1 MKRRKQVNGSLK
13 LGEEMQYSLCR
24 TRFPYGQS
32 SMRPAKRSF
41 KKVDPDPEEELS
53 QKDLEGVDVIE
64 DSPPTKIVP
73 APRPISAPKKINVGG
88 VKTPSKIEVPKTD
101 PAPKNAPK
109 KVPTKTP
116 TPKPKTVST
125 GKQPVPKKVI
135 LKKDP
140 KPEADDQPKLD
151 PKKIFTKVLKTKL
164 AKIYKA
170 HERNEIELESKSEV
184 QNFLEGL
191 PKPGSREYA
200 ALDSQVQGVINL
212 AYHKAESTIRFL
224 IVDSDLSGKA
234 RFELCQYSKDQFL
247 SNFTDLIRHL
257 VDVLGMKQSQGPEMV
272 LLYEALVSSKL
283 LSSAQKMELAQ
294 KLYSRGQLGA
304 SLEGFEIVASDSSA
318 EWRDRLEASK
328 FLLVGDDPEKHEL
341 AQEVLSE
348 IVADPK
354 TMVILADPSDE
365 GGEGSR
371 SSASDDG
378 AEDDFFSSSSEDD
391 RLPDFLRD
399 SDDDERSEGEGEGES
414 DGGDQ
419 AESSGDIFSKQKKA
433 MDPAKLEKK
442 KADREAKKQA
452 RDYEKWEEAT
462 KVRYT
467 IISDF
472 LSTITQINKHTRKR
486 KIIPAIATRT
496 FGKKLIP
503 ADGLEMKEFVLPIS
517 IIFVRDPTNHIR
529 SRIMA
534 CSIMYEC
541 GDESTKTEAY
551 EFLMGVGK
559 DTSFSE
565 DERADALDKITFLA
579 GDRDK
584 EKTAARKLLMDL
596 GTESQDSG
604 FKNKIKTIYNNS
616 QNVHDDTVNS
626 AVLEFIDKFDPY
638 KEIHAFSEVESEIAA
653 LYQTYGTSAGDVK
666 KARSA
671 IYRCFIDHSR
681 FGSDNWTVKKIFCY
695 IWSLVQDYRESKKI
709 KVDGK
714 LLKGAAVA
722 DLLEKRFVEALI
734 EMGDTCT
741 TGHVSRLTQV
751 MDGFGLEIR
760 ISYRDQI
767 KSNVSGRIQA
777 LVRDEPDEAVRDQLA
792 LGAMDDADPDSRKIY
807 RKWMETKLNLLVKEL
822 WKEFSAVKGMK
833 KQEFDEAFGE
843 AAQELLA

>member
-1 MKRRKQVNGSLK
+1 
-13 LGEEMQYSLCR
+13 MQYSLSHSLSHFVR
-24 TRFPYGQS
+24 KLVLLLPYGQS

-41 KKVDPDPEEELS
+41 KKVDPDPGEELS

-64 DSPPTKIVP
+64 DLPPTKIVP

-88 VKTPSKIEVPKTD
+88 VKTPSKIEVPKID
-101 PAPKNAPK
+101 PAPK

-116 TPKPKTVST
+116 TPKSKTVST

-135 LKKDP
+135 PKKEP
-140 KPEADDQPKLD
+140 KPEADDDPKLD
-151 PKKIFTKVLKTKL
+151 PKKIFTKTLKTKL
-164 AKIYKA
+164 GKIYKA
-170 HERNEIELESKSEV
+170 HERNEIELENKTEV

-191 PKPGSREYA
+191 PRPGSKEYA
-200 ALDSQVQGVINL
+200 VLDAQIQGVINL
-212 AYHKAESTIRFL
+212 AYHKAESAIRFL

-234 RFELCQYSKDQFL
+234 RFELCQYAKDQFP
-247 SNFTDLIRHL
+247 SNFTELVRHL
-257 VDVLGMKQSQGPEMV
+257 VDVLGLKQSQGPEMV

-304 SLEGFEIVASDSSA
+304 SLEGFEIVASDPSA

-328 FLLVGDDPEKHEL
+328 FLLVGDDSEKHEL

-354 TMVILADPSDE
+354 TMVILADPSDVDV
-365 GGEGSR
+365 EGSR
-371 SSASDDG
+371 SSASEDG
-378 AEDDFFSSSSEDD
+378 AEEDFFSSSSEEDQ
-391 RLPDFLRD
+391 LPDFLRD
-399 SDDDERSEGEGEGES
+399 SDDDRDSNEDRAGAES
-414 DGGDQ
+414 D
-419 AESSGDIFSKQKKA
+419 EEKSSEESGDIFSKQKKA

-452 RDYEKWEEAT
+452 RDYRKWEEAT
-462 KVRYT
+462 NVRYS

-472 LSTITQINKHTRKR
+472 LSSITQINRHTRKR
-486 KIIPAIATRT
+486 KIIPAIITRT

-503 ADGLEMKEFVLPIS
+503 CDGLEMKEFVLPIS

-541 GDESTKTEAY
+541 GDESVKTEAY
-551 EFLMGVGK
+551 QFLMGVGA
-559 DTSFSE
+559 DTTFSE

-579 GDRDK
+579 GDRAE

-596 GTESQDSG
+596 GTESQDTG

-626 AVLEFIDKFDPY
+626 AVIDFINSFDPY
-638 KEIHAFSEVESEIAA
+638 KEIHSFSEVESEIAA
-653 LYQTYGTSAGDVK
+653 LYQTYSTSASDIK

-681 FGSDNWTVKKIFCY
+681 FGNDAWPVKKIFCY

-741 TGHVSRLTQV
+741 TGHVSRLAQV

-777 LVRDEPDEAVRDQLA
+777 LVRDEPDEAIRDQLA
-792 LGAMDDADPDSRKIY
+792 LGAMDDADADSRKIY
-807 RKWMETKLNLLVKEL
+807 RKWMEGKLNLLVKEL
-822 WKEFSAVKGMK
+822 WKEFSTVKGMK
-833 KQEFDEAFGE
+833 KAEFDEAFGE
-843 AAQELLA
+843 AAKELLA